1 MQTRLSV
8 LRALT
13 DVKIGASIKNP
24 SKFSNFTLEKFL
36 GGPQWGETFC
46 CCALFPI
53 SFFLCV
59 SICEM
64 FLAGASGIMLI
75 YFWCRNVLFYK
86 YFEHRICNS
95 ENCMEYIK
103 IADLGIKQMWSGIFW
118 NVKIVIVKSV
128 VEKHKEKVL
137 THFLA

>member
-1 MQTRLSV
+1 MLKLVLQSKILPNSQISHWKSSWVDLSEEKHSAVV
-8 LRALT
+8 LCF
-13 DVKIGASIKNP
+13 P
-24 SKFSNFTLEKFL
+24 SV
-36 GGPQWGETFC
+36 
-46 CCALFPI
+46 
-53 SFFLCV
+53 FFFVCV